1 MAQDLKAEERNIIY
15 SKKPHEL
22 LKTAPP
28 FLFVDKVHEFDS
40 EEKILLCSKQV
51 SYNEPYLAGHF
62 PGQPIVPGVLLIEM
76 AAQASALLMIA
87 LNNAGLE
94 EGYLVRTKDFSFYN
108 TAMPGS
114 CLMIKVQ
121 LQEHTGN
128 FLTTKAAITFQG
140 EKKKAAKGEV
150 VLFLR

>member
-1 MAQDLKAEERNIIY
+1 MLQDLKTEEKNIVF

-22 LKTAPP
+22 LKQAPP

-40 EEKILLCSKQV
+40 EKKILLCSKQV
-51 SYNEPYLAGHF
+51 GYNEPYLAGHF

-76 AAQASALLMIA
+76 AAQASALLLTA
-87 LNNAGLE
+87 LNNKSLE

-108 TAMPGS
+108 SAMPGT

-121 LQEHTGN
+121 LQECTGN
-128 FLTTKAAITFQG
+128 FLTAKAVITFQG
-140 EKKKAAKGEV
+140 ENKKAAKGEV
-150 VLFLR
+150 VLYLR

>member
-1 MAQDLKAEERNIIY
+1 MAKDLRADEKNIIF
-15 SKKPHEL
+15 SKRPHQL

-28 FLFVDKVHEFDS
+28 FLFIDKVHEFDS
-40 EEKILLCSKQV
+40 EQKILLCSKQV
-51 SYNEPYLAGHF
+51 GYNEPYLAGHF
-62 PGQPIVPGVLLIEM
+62 PGEPIVPGVLLIEM
-76 AAQASALLMIA
+76 AAQASALLLIA
-87 LNNAGLE
+87 LNNTGFE

-108 TAMPGS
+108 AAIPGS

-128 FLTTKAAITFQG
+128 FLTTKAIITFKG